1 MQTWE
6 LVLAAALGVSVFT
19 DLTRGMIYNW
29 VTVPAAVW
37 GLVLWAEQMGWPGLW
52 AWLWGVLLG
61 GGILL
66 LPFFLGGVGGGDVK
80 LLAAAGALGGAAFAL
95 KTAVYACILGGVLAL
110 IVMAAKGR
118 LQAGLGQVGRFFRGA
133 LVPGLKPES
142 PKPLGLPGIPFAV
155 CIAAGALGARFLDLW
170 PRF

>member
-1 MQTWE
+1 MQAWE
-6 LVLAAALGVSVFT
+6 LVLAAALAISVFT

-29 VTVPAAVW
+29 VTVPAAAL
-37 GLVLWAEQMGWPGLW
+37 GLVLGAGQMGWTGLW
-52 AWLWGVLLG
+52 AWLLGVLLG

-80 LLAAAGALGGAAFAL
+80 LLAAVGALGGAAFAL

-110 IVMAAKGR
+110 LVMACKGR
-118 LQAGLGQVGRFFRGA
+118 LRSGLGQVGRFFRGA
-133 LVPGLKPES
+133 LVPGLKPE
-142 PKPLGLPGIPFAV
+142 PPQPLGLPGIPFAV
-155 CIAAGALGARFLDLW
+155 CIAAGALGARFLNLW